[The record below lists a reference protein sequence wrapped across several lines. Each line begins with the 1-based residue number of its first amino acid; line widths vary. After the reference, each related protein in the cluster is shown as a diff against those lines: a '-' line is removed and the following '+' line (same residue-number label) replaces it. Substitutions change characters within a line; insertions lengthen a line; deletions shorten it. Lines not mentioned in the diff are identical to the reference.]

1 MALIN
6 CPECNKQVSDNAKS
20 CPDCGFPIRDYVDG
34 LRPEK
39 EEVGRKKRRIDWKV
53 IVLIFL
59 CLFSDIHSS
68 FMSYDINATSF

>member
-1 MALIN
+1 MVETKDKGDYAMALIN

-39 EEVGRKKRRIDWKV
+39 EEVGRKKRRIGVGNEKENLQKEKNV
-53 IVLIFL
+53 
-59 CLFSDIHSS
+59 
-68 FMSYDINATSF
+68 